1 MTAAERTLGRR
12 RAAWIGACLAVAL
25 ASAWSSC
32 ANGGG
37 TQDLE
42 PAIAKTYEAAGG
54 RLELT
59 LDRSSLTTAESALL
73 RLAVEADEG
82 AAVAFPDS
90 GEGFG
95 EFAVERDEEVSERLL
110 DGGRV
115 ERVREYVLQPFLP
128 GDYELPPLTV
138 TLNGSDSI
146 SSEALTIPV
155 ESVLPDPETAD
166 LLDIAEPLDI
176 PAPWW
181 WWALGTLLLAV
192 AAVATLWWWKRRKEK
207 LSAPRVVPPHEIAL
221 TALDALL
228 SEGLL
233 AGGAVELFYLRLS
246 DIVRHY
252 IEDQFSLR
260 APEQTTEEFLV
271 AMSSGPHI
279 RRDHQILLRDFL
291 QRADMVKFAKFVPAA
306 EETGGAV
313 EAARQ
318 FIEQSVPTGVLSAE
332 PGSG

>member
-1 MTAAERTLGRR
+1 MTPRTRLSGHR
-12 RAAWIGACLAVAL
+12 RATWIGACLAVAL
-25 ASAWSSC
+25 AWLSC
-32 ANGGG
+32 AGGG
-37 TQDLE
+37 STEDLE
-42 PAIAKTYEAAGG
+42 PAIAETYEAAGG
-54 RLELT
+54 RLELA
-59 LDRSSLTTAESALL
+59 LDRSSLSTAESVVL

-82 AAVAFPDS
+82 ATVTFPDS
-90 GEGFG
+90 DGGFG
-95 EFAVERDEEVSERLL
+95 EFAVVRDEEVSERLL
-110 DGGRV
+110 AGGRV
-115 ERVREYVLQPFLP
+115 RRVREYVLQPFLP
-128 GDYELPPLTV
+128 GEYELPPLTV
-138 TLNGSDSI
+138 TLNDSDSI

-166 LLDIAEPLDI
+166 LLDIAEPLDM

-192 AAVATLWWWKRRKEK
+192 AAGVAWWWWKRRKEK

-260 APEQTTEEFLV
+260 APEQTTEEFL
-271 AMSSGPHI
+271 AEMSRGPHI
-279 RRDHQILLRDFL
+279 RRDHQTLLRDFL
-291 QRADMVKFAKFVPAA
+291 YRADMVKFAKFVPAA

-313 EAARQ
+313 EAARL
-318 FIEQSVPTGVLSAE
+318 FIEQSVPTAVLSAE
-332 PGSG
+332 PESG

>member
-1 MTAAERTLGRR
+1 MTPRMRLSGHR
-12 RAAWIGACLAVAL
+12 RATWIGACLAVAL
-25 ASAWSSC
+25 AWLSC
-32 ANGGG
+32 AGGGG
-37 TQDLE
+37 TEDLE
-42 PAIAKTYEAAGG
+42 PAVAETYEAAGG

-59 LDRSSLTTAESALL
+59 LDRSSLSTAESVVL

-82 AAVAFPDS
+82 ATVTFPDS
-90 GEGFG
+90 DGGFG
-95 EFAVERDEEVSERLL
+95 EFAVVRDEEVSERLL
-110 DGGRV
+110 AGGRV
-115 ERVREYVLQPFLP
+115 QRVREYVLQPFLP
-128 GDYELPPLTV
+128 GEYELPPLTV
-138 TLNGSDSI
+138 TLNDSDSI

-166 LLDIAEPLDI
+166 LLDIAEPLDM

-192 AAVATLWWWKRRKEK
+192 AAGAAWWWWKRRKEK

-221 TALDALL
+221 TALEALL

-260 APEQTTEEFLV
+260 APEQTTEEFL
-271 AMSSGPHI
+271 AEMSRGPHI
-279 RRDHQILLRDFL
+279 RRDHQTLLRDFL
-291 QRADMVKFAKFVPAA
+291 VRADMVKFAKFVPAA

-313 EAARQ
+313 EAARL
-318 FIEQSVPTGVLSAE
+318 FIEQSVPTAVLSAE
-332 PGSG
+332 PESG

>member
-1 MTAAERTLGRR
+1 M
-12 RAAWIGACLAVAL
+12 
-25 ASAWSSC
+25 
-32 ANGGG
+32 
-37 TQDLE
+37 
-42 PAIAKTYEAAGG
+42 
-54 RLELT
+54 
-59 LDRSSLTTAESALL
+59 
-73 RLAVEADEG
+73 
-82 AAVAFPDS
+82 AFPDS
-90 GEGFG
+90 DGGFG
-95 EFAVERDEEVSERLL
+95 EFAVVRDEEVSERLL

-115 ERVREYVLQPFLP
+115 QRVREYVLQPFLP
-128 GDYELPPLTV
+128 GEYELPPLTV
-138 TLNGSDSI
+138 TINDSDSI

-166 LLDIAEPLDI
+166 LLDIAEPLDM

-192 AAVATLWWWKRRKEK
+192 AAGAAWWWWKRRKQK

-260 APEQTTEEFLV
+260 APEQTTEEFL
-271 AMSSGPHI
+271 AEMSRGPHI
-279 RRDHQILLRDFL
+279 RRDHQTLLRDFL
-291 QRADMVKFAKFVPAA
+291 YRADMVKFAKFVPAA

-313 EAARQ
+313 EAARL
-318 FIEQSVPTGVLSAE
+318 FIEQSVPTAVLSAE
-332 PGSG
+332 PESG

>member
-1 MTAAERTLGRR
+1 MTSGRR
-12 RAAWIGACLAVAL
+12 LPGHRRATWVGACLAVAL
-25 ASAWSSC
+25 AWLSC
-32 ANGGG
+32 AGGGG
-37 TQDLE
+37 TEDLE
-42 PAIAKTYEAAGG
+42 PAIAETYEAAGG

-59 LDRSSLTTAESALL
+59 LDRSSLSTAESAVL

-82 AAVAFPDS
+82 ATVTFPDS
-90 GEGFG
+90 DGGFG
-95 EFAVERDEEVSERLL
+95 EFAVVRDEEVSERLL

-115 ERVREYVLQPFLP
+115 QRVREYVLQPFLP
-128 GDYELPPLTV
+128 GEYELPPLTV
-138 TLNGSDSI
+138 TLNDSDSI

-166 LLDIAEPLDI
+166 LRDIAEPLDM

-181 WWALGTLLLAV
+181 WWAVGTLLLAV
-192 AAVATLWWWKRRKEK
+192 AAGAAWWWWKRRKEK

-260 APEQTTEEFLV
+260 APEQTTEEFL
-271 AMSSGPHI
+271 AEMSRGPHI
-279 RRDHQILLRDFL
+279 RRDHQTLLRDFL
-291 QRADMVKFAKFVPAA
+291 FRADMVKFAKFVPAA

-313 EAARQ
+313 EAARL
-318 FIEQSVPTGVLSAE
+318 FIEQSVPTAVLSAE
-332 PGSG
+332 AESG

>member
-1 MTAAERTLGRR
+1 MTPAGRTPGHR
-12 RAAWIGACLAVAL
+12 RAAWIGACLALAL

-32 ANGGG
+32 ANGDG

-42 PAIAKTYEAAGG
+42 PAIAETYEAAGG

-59 LDRSSLTTAESALL
+59 LDRSSLTTAESAVL

-82 AAVAFPDS
+82 AAVDFPDS
-90 GEGFG
+90 EGGFG
-95 EFAVERDEEVSERLL
+95 EFAVVRDEEVSERLL

-115 ERVREYVLQPFLP
+115 EHVREYVLQPFLP
-128 GDYELPPLTV
+128 GEYELPPLTV

-155 ESVLPDPETAD
+155 ESVLQDPETAD
-166 LLDIAEPLDI
+166 LLDIAEPLDM

-192 AAVATLWWWKRRKEK
+192 AAGAAWWWWKRRKEK
-207 LSAPRVVPPHEIAL
+207 LSTPRVVPPHEIAL

-260 APEQTTEEFLV
+260 APEQTTEEFL
-271 AMSSGPHI
+271 AEMSRGPHI
-279 RRDHQILLRDFL
+279 RRDHQTLLRDFL
-291 QRADMVKFAKFVPAA
+291 HRADMVKFAKFVPAA

-313 EAARQ
+313 EAARL
-318 FIEQSVPTGVLSAE
+318 FIEQSVPTPVLSAE

>member
-1 MTAAERTLGRR
+1 MTPGRR
-12 RAAWIGACLAVAL
+12 LPGHRRATWVGACLAVAL
-25 ASAWSSC
+25 AWLSC
-32 ANGGG
+32 AGGGG
-37 TQDLE
+37 TEDLE
-42 PAIAKTYEAAGG
+42 PAIAETYEAAGG

-59 LDRSSLTTAESALL
+59 LDRSSLSTAESAVL

-82 AAVAFPDS
+82 ATVAFPDS
-90 GEGFG
+90 DGGFG
-95 EFAVERDEEVSERLL
+95 EFAVVRDEEVSERLL

-115 ERVREYVLQPFLP
+115 QRVREYVLQPFLP
-128 GDYELPPLTV
+128 GEYELPPLTV
-138 TLNGSDSI
+138 TLNDSDSI

-166 LLDIAEPLDI
+166 LRDIAEPLDM

-181 WWALGTLLLAV
+181 WWAVGTLLLAV
-192 AAVATLWWWKRRKEK
+192 AAGAAWWWWKRRKEK
-207 LSAPRVVPPHEIAL
+207 LSVPRVVPPHEIAL

-260 APEQTTEEFLV
+260 APEQTTEEFL
-271 AMSSGPHI
+271 AEMSRGPHI
-279 RRDHQILLRDFL
+279 RRDHQTLLRDFL
-291 QRADMVKFAKFVPAA
+291 YRADMVKFAKFVPAA

-313 EAARQ
+313 EAARL
-318 FIEQSVPTGVLSAE
+318 FIEQSVPTAVLSAE
-332 PGSG
+332 PESG

>member
-1 MTAAERTLGRR
+1 MTPARRLPFHRRTT
-12 RAAWIGACLAVAL
+12 WTGACLAVAL
-25 ASAWSSC
+25 AWSSC
-32 ANGGG
+32 AGGGG
-37 TQDLE
+37 TEGLE
-42 PAIAKTYEAAGG
+42 PAIAETYQAAGG

-59 LDRSSLTTAESALL
+59 LDRSSLTTAESAVL

-82 AAVAFPDS
+82 ATVAFPDS
-90 GEGFG
+90 EAGFG
-95 EFAVERDEEVSERLL
+95 EFAVVRDEEVSERLL

-128 GDYELPPLTV
+128 GEYELPPLTV
-138 TLNGSDSI
+138 TLNDSDSI

-166 LLDIAEPLDI
+166 LLDIAEPLDM

-181 WWALGTLLLAV
+181 WWALGALLLAV
-192 AAVATLWWWKRRKEK
+192 AAGGAWWWWKRRKEK

-246 DIVRHY
+246 DILRHY

-260 APEQTTEEFLV
+260 APEQTTEEFLA
-271 AMSSGPHI
+271 AMSRGPHI
-279 RRDHQILLRDFL
+279 RRDHQTLLRDFL

-313 EAARQ
+313 EAARL
-318 FIEQSVPTGVLSAE
+318 FIEQSVPTAVLSAE

>member
-1 MTAAERTLGRR
+1 MTPAGRIPGHR
-12 RAAWIGACLAVAL
+12 RCAWIGACLAVAL

-37 TQDLE
+37 TRDLE
-42 PAIAKTYEAAGG
+42 PAIVETYEAAGG

-59 LDRSSLTTAESALL
+59 LDRSSLTSAESVVL

-82 AAVAFPDS
+82 ATVAFPDS
-90 GEGFG
+90 EGGFG
-95 EFAVERDEEVSERLL
+95 EFAVVRDEEVSERLL

-115 ERVREYVLQPFLP
+115 ERTREYVLQPFLP

-138 TLNGSDSI
+138 TLDGSDSI

-155 ESVLPDPETAD
+155 ESVLQDPETAD
-166 LLDIAEPLDI
+166 LLDIAEPLDM

-181 WWALGTLLLAV
+181 WWALGALLLAV
-192 AAVATLWWWKRRKEK
+192 TAGAAWWWWKRRKQK
-207 LSAPRVVPPHEIAL
+207 LSVPRVVPPHEIAL

-260 APEQTTEEFLV
+260 APEQTTEEFL
-271 AMSSGPHI
+271 AEMSRGPHI
-279 RRDHQILLRDFL
+279 RRDHQALLRDFL
-291 QRADMVKFAKFVPAA
+291 HRADMVKFAKFVPAA

-313 EAARQ
+313 KAARL
-318 FIEQSVPTGVLSAE
+318 FIEQSVPTPVLSAE

>member
-1 MTAAERTLGRR
+1 MTSGRR
-12 RAAWIGACLAVAL
+12 LPGHRRATWVGACLAVAL
-25 ASAWSSC
+25 AWLSC
-32 ANGGG
+32 AGGGG
-37 TQDLE
+37 TEDLE
-42 PAIAKTYEAAGG
+42 PAIAETYEAAGG

-59 LDRSSLTTAESALL
+59 LDRSSLSTAESAVL

-82 AAVAFPDS
+82 ATVAFPDS
-90 GEGFG
+90 DGGFG
-95 EFAVERDEEVSERLL
+95 EFAVVRDEEVSERLL

-115 ERVREYVLQPFLP
+115 QRVREYVLQPFLP
-128 GDYELPPLTV
+128 GEYELPPLTV
-138 TLNGSDSI
+138 TLNDSDSI

-166 LLDIAEPLDI
+166 LRDIAEPLDM

-181 WWALGTLLLAV
+181 WWAVGTLLLAV
-192 AAVATLWWWKRRKEK
+192 AAGAAWWWWKRRKAK

-221 TALDALL
+221 TALDALM

-260 APEQTTEEFLV
+260 APEQTTEEFL
-271 AMSSGPHI
+271 AEMSRGPHI
-279 RRDHQILLRDFL
+279 RRDHQTLLRDFL
-291 QRADMVKFAKFVPAA
+291 YRADMVKFAKFVPAA

-313 EAARQ
+313 EAARL
-318 FIEQSVPTGVLSAE
+318 FIEQSVPTAVLSAE
-332 PGSG
+332 AESG

>member
-1 MTAAERTLGRR
+1 MTPPTRLSGQR
-12 RAAWIGACLAVAL
+12 RATWIGACLAVAL
-25 ASAWSSC
+25 AWLSC
-32 ANGGG
+32 AGGG
-37 TQDLE
+37 GAEDLE
-42 PAIAKTYEAAGG
+42 PAVAETYEAAGG

-59 LDRSSLTTAESALL
+59 LDRSSLSTAESVVL

-82 AAVAFPDS
+82 ATVTFPDS
-90 GEGFG
+90 DGGFG
-95 EFAVERDEEVSERLL
+95 EFAVVRDEEVSERLL

-115 ERVREYVLQPFLP
+115 QRVREYVLQPFLP
-128 GDYELPPLTV
+128 GEYELPPLTV
-138 TLNGSDSI
+138 TLNDSGSI

-166 LLDIAEPLDI
+166 LRDIAEPLDM

-192 AAVATLWWWKRRKEK
+192 AAGAAWWWWKRRKEK

-260 APEQTTEEFLV
+260 APEQTTEEFL
-271 AMSSGPHI
+271 AEMSRGPHI
-279 RRDHQILLRDFL
+279 RRDHQTLLRDFL
-291 QRADMVKFAKFVPAA
+291 YRADMVKFAKFVPAA

-313 EAARQ
+313 EAARL
-318 FIEQSVPTGVLSAE
+318 FIEQSVPTAVLSAE